1 MPNIK
6 RGTSMAKAGKSAA
19 KVSVKRQAA
28 KPPAM
33 LTIRRAGDMTPEGRK
48 AIANWLR
55 MHANDL
61 LKEGSNYAPVF
72 RGRYMVGDVDA

>member
-1 MPNIK
+1 
-6 RGTSMAKAGKSAA
+6 MAKAGKLAA
-19 KVSVKRQAA
+19 KVSVKRQTA

-33 LTIRRAGDMTPEGRK
+33 LTIRRAADMTPEGRK

-61 LKEGSNYAPVF
+61 VKDGGNYSTVF
-72 RGRYMVGDVDA
+72 RGNYMGGADA

>member
-1 MPNIK
+1 
-6 RGTSMAKAGKSAA
+6 MAKAGKSAA

-55 MHANDL
+55 MHANML
-61 LKEGSNYAPVF
+61 LKEGTKYVPVF
-72 RGRYMVGDVDA
+72 RGQYMARPTDA